1 MGALLENYQA
11 IGHASAANYIAQ
23 VSGQAPSLGT
33 QAAARCG
40 RRSPGDAV
48 AGPYY

>member
-40 RRSPGDAV
+40 APFPGDAV
-48 AGPYY
+48 AGPYH